1 MTGVC
6 SHEFLQAIGTPLH
19 LLHRFDID
27 VLDADTGRG
36 TAVMAMSLAGLT
48 NPFTCLP
55 TVGPLAV
62 LVDAVG
68 GLVNH
73 LRRDSDRW
81 TVSSELA
88 VELSSGANGRTLM
101 EAGAPVVAT
110 AATLG
115 PKENSSLAVCTL
127 TCAGAAIGT
136 ATVRSYF
143 VGTEDLVLAE
153 PNETVSRTPR
163 AGLADLMAVRPE
175 EGIGATRLLRQHGD
189 PILINA
195 LGIVNG
201 GVAAAGLELA
211 ASAAVN
217 SGGQPLHTATVRV
230 NFLRPF
236 FAGQNSRYEA
246 TPMRIGRG
254 TAVADARAIA
264 DDGRVAL
271 AARVTAYR

>member
-19 LLHRFDID
+19 LLRRFDID
-27 VLDADTGRG
+27 VLDADTGCG
-36 TAVMAMSLAGLT
+36 TAVMAMSLAGLV
-48 NPFTCLP
+48 NPFTGLP
-55 TVGPLAV
+55 TVGPLAI

-73 LRRDSDRW
+73 LRRDSDQW

-88 VELSSGANGRTLM
+88 FELSPSANGRTSM
-101 EAGAPVVAT
+101 EAGVPVIAT

-115 PKENSSLAVCTL
+115 PKENSSLALCTL
-127 TCAGAAIGT
+127 TCEGAAIGT

-143 VGTEDLVLAE
+143 VGADDLVLTE
-153 PNETVSRTPR
+153 PDETVFRTPR
-163 AGLADLMAVRPE
+163 AGLADLMAVSPE
-175 EGIGATRLLRQHGD
+175 EGIGVTRVLHQQDD
-189 PILINA
+189 PIVINA

-217 SGGQPLHTATVRV
+217 TEGQPLHTATVRV

-236 FAGQNSRYEA
+236 FAGQVARYEA
-246 TPMRIGRG
+246 APMRIGRG
-254 TAVADARAIA
+254 TAVADAQAIA